1 MGSDGGGLPW
11 VRIMESQRRKM
22 VLYSVELMYSTW
34 RSSKKYAM
42 IMMLQFPYITELG
55 KATVMLVTL

>member
-1 MGSDGGGLPW
+1 
-11 VRIMESQRRKM
+11 M